1 MSLQPNDIANYF
13 TAEQIQ
19 AEITSIQSAISN
31 ARQSM
36 SDSFGDTQASQT
48 VKRQAIDKLNSE
60 LAIYIRAYQIVS
72 DNESASAELTAAKY
86 NPSWPRI

>member
-1 MSLQPNDIANYF
+1 MSLQATDIANYF
-13 TAEQIQ
+13 TADQIQ
-19 AEITSIQSAISN
+19 TEITSIQSAISN

-48 VKRQAIDKLNSE
+48 VKRQALDRLNNE
-60 LAIYIRAYQIVS
+60 LAVYIRAYQIVS
-72 DNESASAELTAAKY
+72 NNESASAELIAAKY